1 MAVSRSGADTE
12 DSEYDSYDTDD
23 SEYSDLPDL
32 VESDGDYDNDA
43 DYATVPDNL
52 APAMRGRQ
60 MFSVEAS
67 ARGALHLHACYSQF
81 RRATARSARVQRS
94 TRRTALP
101 SAAEPSQ
108 THRAP

>member
-1 MAVSRSGADTE
+1 MAGSRSGADTE
-12 DSEYDSYDTDD
+12 DSEYNTYDTDD

-32 VESDGDYDNDA
+32 VESEFDYDNNA

-67 ARGALHLHACYSQF
+67 ARGALHLHVW
-81 RRATARSARVQRS
+81 RATARSARVQRS
-94 TRRTALP
+94 TRRAALP
-101 SAAEPSQ
+101 SAAGPS
-108 THRAP
+108 HRAP